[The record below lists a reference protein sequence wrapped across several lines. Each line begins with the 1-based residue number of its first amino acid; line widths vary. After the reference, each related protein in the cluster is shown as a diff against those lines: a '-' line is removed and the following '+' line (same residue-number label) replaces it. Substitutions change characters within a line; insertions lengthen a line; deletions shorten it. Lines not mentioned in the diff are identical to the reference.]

1 MSQPS
6 SYLATLERHRKT
18 FAVMEEHQEAVEQL
32 LELTRR
38 LILPLHLHFETGRQ
52 DHFLGQRRQCCRFA
66 AFGGRVHGPL

>member
-1 MSQPS
+1 MSQQS

-32 LELTRR
+32 LEL
-38 LILPLHLHFETGRQ
+38 
-52 DHFLGQRRQCCRFA
+52 RRQCCRFA